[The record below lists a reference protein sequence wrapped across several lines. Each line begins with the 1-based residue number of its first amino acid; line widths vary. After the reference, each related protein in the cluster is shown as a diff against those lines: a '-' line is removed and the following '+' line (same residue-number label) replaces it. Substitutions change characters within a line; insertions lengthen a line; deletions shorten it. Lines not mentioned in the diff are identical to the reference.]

1 MFKLSNVFFLIFIL
15 ATLCVKTYGQ
25 ITDGDTNVVIT
36 TKYQPDVIET
46 KKIEITPEL
55 NEPKVNSPEY
65 NYNFPPISY
74 QPKSVYTPIDPIFLK
89 PEKDELLFDNY
100 IEIGGG
106 NYLTS
111 YLNTSVHNTQSKYY
125 SYGVNIMH
133 HAANNSDNPQNALFS
148 RNKINLYG
156 LREKGDDLY
165 TELDFNRN
173 VVHYYGYKD
182 KQPEYTTDDI
192 NQIYN
197 DITAKAEWSRKK
209 KKYNNQMNLM
219 LNLFDNLGEN
229 ENTLTVQNSFSK
241 RIRSDIFMLDFGTT
255 YTQLVEKADYKR
267 FFVNLKPHYHFR
279 YKKIKIDIGV
289 NTNYF
294 LDSNTNQIYIAPYG
308 HLETDIIPKKI
319 RVYVNG
325 SGDLKQNTLKSL
337 SYENLFLG
345 NNTLYSNPYIW
356 TFRTGMNGTFNK
368 VVQLGIDIKHELIK
382 DQYFF
387 VNDTNNLRNFVT
399 ISDDLNKTTLSGEV
413 KVDLNKNITFNL
425 LGNYYSYSPVRE
437 LKAWQMPSYDLSF
450 ISKIHIGNKIY
461 VTGSYFMTSTREAI
475 NLAENQRTLNAIND
489 VNLAFEYRYK
499 SNISGFLNFNNLLNK
514 RYEIWNHFRSQGLNF
529 LAGVTFSL

>member
-74 QPKSVYTPIDPIFLK
+74 KPKSVYTPIDPIFLK

-173 VVHYYGYKD
+173 VVHYYGYID

-209 KKYNNQMNLM
+209 KKYNNQMDLM

-255 YTQLVEKADYKR
+255 YTHLVEKADYKR

-325 SGDLKQNTLKSL
+325 SGDLKQNTLK
-337 SYENLFLG
+337 
-345 NNTLYSNPYIW
+345 
-356 TFRTGMNGTFNK
+356 
-368 VVQLGIDIKHELIK
+368 
-382 DQYFF
+382 
-387 VNDTNNLRNFVT
+387 
-399 ISDDLNKTTLSGEV
+399 
-413 KVDLNKNITFNL
+413 
-425 LGNYYSYSPVRE
+425 
-437 LKAWQMPSYDLSF
+437 
-450 ISKIHIGNKIY
+450 
-461 VTGSYFMTSTREAI
+461 
-475 NLAENQRTLNAIND
+475 
-489 VNLAFEYRYK
+489 
-499 SNISGFLNFNNLLNK
+499 
-514 RYEIWNHFRSQGLNF
+514 
-529 LAGVTFSL
+529 

>member
-15 ATLCVKTYGQ
+15 ATLCAKTYGQ

-55 NEPKVNSPEY
+55 NELKVNSPEY

-74 QPKSVYTPIDPIFLK
+74 KPKSVYTPIDPIFLK
-89 PEKDELLFDNY
+89 PEKDELLFDNF

-173 VVHYYGYKD
+173 VVHYYGYID

-197 DITAKAEWSRKK
+197 DITAKA
-209 KKYNNQMNLM
+209 
-219 LNLFDNLGEN
+219 
-229 ENTLTVQNSFSK
+229 
-241 RIRSDIFMLDFGTT
+241 
-255 YTQLVEKADYKR
+255 
-267 FFVNLKPHYHFR
+267 
-279 YKKIKIDIGV
+279 
-289 NTNYF
+289 
-294 LDSNTNQIYIAPYG
+294 
-308 HLETDIIPKKI
+308 
-319 RVYVNG
+319 
-325 SGDLKQNTLKSL
+325 
-337 SYENLFLG
+337 
-345 NNTLYSNPYIW
+345 
-356 TFRTGMNGTFNK
+356 
-368 VVQLGIDIKHELIK
+368 
-382 DQYFF
+382 
-387 VNDTNNLRNFVT
+387 
-399 ISDDLNKTTLSGEV
+399 
-413 KVDLNKNITFNL
+413 
-425 LGNYYSYSPVRE
+425 
-437 LKAWQMPSYDLSF
+437 
-450 ISKIHIGNKIY
+450 
-461 VTGSYFMTSTREAI
+461 
-475 NLAENQRTLNAIND
+475 
-489 VNLAFEYRYK
+489 
-499 SNISGFLNFNNLLNK
+499 
-514 RYEIWNHFRSQGLNF
+514 
-529 LAGVTFSL
+529 